1 MDFKKIRIIEVG
13 PTANDWTDEVNGEL
27 KTGKIVI
34 TPESL
39 ASLVVAGSIRPIH
52 SRRTHN
58 GNDLLDQYI
67 GSFSNFVE
75 ENGVVYADL
84 TFSEALL
91 KNYPQEAGFMKDMIE
106 KEPEM
111 LGVSVVDLDTKVWNE
126 ENQTWDVTSFE
137 ELFTCDLVGLPAATS
152 SLFNN
157 QKSKNKMGL
166 LSSIISTFSKKTELK
181 EEIVETVNG
190 EKITINIGHG
200 GAESTAQQV
209 GCLAMEEY
217 LENTGRFTVNVYPN
231 NSMGSD
237 DELCQI
243 PEEGKIVLVIKD
255 GKIAEFKE
263 YMDEKPEET
272 PETETKTPDEF
283 SQRLTALE
291 SSLSEIKTMLSK
303 QTKTPPVATRTVG
316 GKPKTDAQKTQ
327 LSNEEARKKAREAM
341 VKFAKEK

>member
-1 MDFKKIRIIEVG
+1 MDFKKIRIIEAG

-190 EKITINIGHG
+190 EKITIKAAGEE
-200 GAESTAQQV
+200 AAV
-209 GCLAMEEY
+209 G
-217 LENTGRFTVNVYPN
+217 
-231 NSMGSD
+231 
-237 DELCQI
+237 DEVVK
-243 PEEGKIVLVIKD
+243 EGKIVLVIKD

-263 YMDEKPEET
+263 YMDEK

>member
-1 MDFKKIRIIEVG
+1 MDFKKIRIIEAG
-13 PTANDWTDEVNGEL
+13 PTANDWTDDVNGEA

-39 ASLVVAGSIRPIH
+39 ASLVAAGSIRPIH

-67 GSFSNFVE
+67 GSFSNFIE
-75 ENGVVYADL
+75 ENGIVYADL

-91 KNYPQEAGFMKDMIE
+91 KNYPQEAGFMRDMIE

-126 ENQTWDVTSFE
+126 ENQTWDVVSFE

-166 LSSIISTFSKKTELK
+166 LSSIISKFSKKTELK

-190 EKITINIGHG
+190 EKITIKAAGEEAAVG
-200 GAESTAQQV
+200 DEVVKEDGTAV
-209 GCLAMEEY
+209 EDGEI
-217 LENTGRFTVNVYPN
+217 VV
-231 NSMGSD
+231 D
-237 DELCQI
+237 I
-243 PEEGKIVLVIKD
+243 PGEGKIVLVIKD

-263 YMDEKPEET
+263 YVEEKEDEVEV
-272 PETETKTPDEF
+272 ETKTPDEF
-283 SQRLTALE
+283 SARLEGLE
-291 SSLSEIKTMLSK
+291 KAVGEIKTMLSK
-303 QTKTPPVATRTVG
+303 QTKTPPTTSRTVG
-316 GKPKTDAQKTQ
+316 GKPKTDAEKTQ
-327 LSNEEARKKAREAM
+327 LSNDEARKKAKEAM
-341 VKFAKEK
+341 IKFAKQ

>member
-1 MDFKKIRIIEVG
+1 MDFKKIRIIEAG
-13 PTANDWTDEVNGEL
+13 PTANDWTDDVNGEA

-39 ASLVVAGSIRPIH
+39 ASLVAAGSIRPIH

-67 GSFSNFVE
+67 GSFSNFIE
-75 ENGVVYADL
+75 ENGIVYADL

-91 KNYPQEAGFMKDMIE
+91 KNYPQEAGFMRDMIE

-126 ENQTWDVTSFE
+126 ANQTWDVVSFE
-137 ELFTCDLVGLPAATS
+137 ELITCDLVGLPAATS

-157 QKSKNKMGL
+157 QKSRNKMGL

-190 EKITINIGHG
+190 EKITIKAAGEEAAVG
-200 GAESTAQQV
+200 DEVVKEDGTAV
-209 GCLAMEEY
+209 EDGEI
-217 LENTGRFTVNVYPN
+217 VV
-231 NSMGSD
+231 D
-237 DELCQI
+237 I
-243 PEEGKIVLVIKD
+243 PDEGKIILVIKD

-263 YMDEKPEET
+263 YMDEKPEDVEV
-272 PETETKTPDEF
+272 ETKTPDEF
-283 SQRLTALE
+283 SARLEGLE
-291 SSLSEIKTMLSK
+291 KNLGEIKTLLSK
-303 QTKTPPVATRTVG
+303 QTNTPPTTSRTVG
-316 GKPKTDAQKTQ
+316 GKPKTEAEKTQ
-327 LSNEEARKKAREAM
+327 LSNEEARKKAKEAM
-341 VKFAKEK
+341 IKFARQ

>member
-190 EKITINIGHG
+190 EKITIKAAGEEAAVG
-200 GAESTAQQV
+200 DEVVKEDGTAVEDGESTV
-209 GCLAMEEY
+209 
-217 LENTGRFTVNVYPN
+217 
-231 NSMGSD
+231 D
-237 DELCQI
+237 I

>member
-1 MDFKKIRIIEVG
+1 MDFKKIRIIEAG
-13 PTANDWTDEVNGEL
+13 PTANDWTDDVNGET

-34 TPESL
+34 TSESL
-39 ASLVVAGSIRPIH
+39 ASLVAAGSIRPIH

-75 ENGVVYADL
+75 ENGIVYADL
-84 TFSEALL
+84 IFSEALL
-91 KNYPQEAGFMKDMIE
+91 KNYPQEAGFMQDMIE

-126 ENQTWDVTSFE
+126 ENQTWDVVSFE

-166 LSSIISTFSKKTELK
+166 LSSIISKFSKKTELK

-190 EKITINIGHG
+190 EKITIKAAGEEAAVG
-200 GAESTAQQV
+200 DEVVKEDGTAV
-209 GCLAMEEY
+209 EDGEI
-217 LENTGRFTVNVYPN
+217 VV
-231 NSMGSD
+231 D
-237 DELCQI
+237 I
-243 PEEGKIVLVIKD
+243 PGEGKIVLVIKD

-263 YMDEKPEET
+263 YVEEKEDEVEV
-272 PETETKTPDEF
+272 ETKTPDEF
-283 SQRLTALE
+283 SARLEGLE
-291 SSLSEIKTMLSK
+291 KAVGEIKTMLSK
-303 QTKTPPVATRTVG
+303 QTKTPPATSRTVG
-316 GKPKTDAQKTQ
+316 GKPKTEAEKTQ
-327 LSNEEARKKAREAM
+327 LSNDEARKKAKEAM
-341 VKFAKEK
+341 IKFAKQ

>member
-1 MDFKKIRIIEVG
+1 MDFKKIRIIEAG
-13 PTANDWTDEVNGEL
+13 PTANDWTDDVNGEA

-39 ASLVVAGSIRPIH
+39 ASLVAAGSIRPIH

-67 GSFSNFVE
+67 GSFSNFIE
-75 ENGVVYADL
+75 ENGIVYADL

-91 KNYPQEAGFMKDMIE
+91 KNYPQEAGFMRDMIE

-126 ENQTWDVTSFE
+126 ENQTWDVVSFE

-166 LSSIISTFSKKTELK
+166 LSSIISKFSKKTELK

-190 EKITINIGHG
+190 EKITIKAAGEEAAVG
-200 GAESTAQQV
+200 DEVVKEDGTAV
-209 GCLAMEEY
+209 EDGEI
-217 LENTGRFTVNVYPN
+217 VV
-231 NSMGSD
+231 D
-237 DELCQI
+237 I
-243 PEEGKIVLVIKD
+243 PGEGKIVLVIKD

-263 YMDEKPEET
+263 YVEEKEDEVEV
-272 PETETKTPDEF
+272 ETKTPDEF
-283 SQRLTALE
+283 SARLEGLE
-291 SSLSEIKTMLSK
+291 KNVGEIKTMLSK
-303 QTKTPPVATRTVG
+303 QTKTPPTTSRTVG
-316 GKPKTDAQKTQ
+316 GKPKTEAEKTQ
-327 LSNEEARKKAREAM
+327 LSNDEARKKAKEAM
-341 VKFAKEK
+341 IKFAKQ

>member
-152 SLFNN
+152 SPF
-157 QKSKNKMGL
+157 
-166 LSSIISTFSKKTELK
+166 
-181 EEIVETVNG
+181 
-190 EKITINIGHG
+190 
-200 GAESTAQQV
+200 
-209 GCLAMEEY
+209 
-217 LENTGRFTVNVYPN
+217 
-231 NSMGSD
+231 
-237 DELCQI
+237 
-243 PEEGKIVLVIKD
+243 
-255 GKIAEFKE
+255 
-263 YMDEKPEET
+263 
-272 PETETKTPDEF
+272 
-283 SQRLTALE
+283 
-291 SSLSEIKTMLSK
+291 
-303 QTKTPPVATRTVG
+303 
-316 GKPKTDAQKTQ
+316 
-327 LSNEEARKKAREAM
+327 
-341 VKFAKEK
+341 

>member
-1 MDFKKIRIIEVG
+1 MDFKKIRIIEAG
-13 PTANDWTDEVNGEL
+13 PTANDWTDDVNGEA

-39 ASLVVAGSIRPIH
+39 ASLVAAGSIRPIH

-67 GSFSNFVE
+67 GSFSNFIE
-75 ENGVVYADL
+75 ENGIVYADL

-91 KNYPQEAGFMKDMIE
+91 KNYPQEAGFMRDMIE

-126 ENQTWDVTSFE
+126 ANQTWDVVSFE

-157 QKSKNKMGL
+157 QKSRNKMGL

-190 EKITINIGHG
+190 EKITIKAAGEEAAVG
-200 GAESTAQQV
+200 DEVVKEDGTAV
-209 GCLAMEEY
+209 EDGEI
-217 LENTGRFTVNVYPN
+217 VV
-231 NSMGSD
+231 D
-237 DELCQI
+237 I
-243 PEEGKIVLVIKD
+243 PDEGKIILVIKD

-263 YMDEKPEET
+263 YMDEKPEDVEV
-272 PETETKTPDEF
+272 ETKTPDEF
-283 SQRLTALE
+283 SARLEGLE
-291 SSLSEIKTMLSK
+291 KTVGEIKTMLSK
-303 QTKTPPVATRTVG
+303 QTKTPPTTSRTVG
-316 GKPKTDAQKTQ
+316 GKPKTEAEKTQ
-327 LSNEEARKKAREAM
+327 LSNEEARKKAKEAM
-341 VKFAKEK
+341 IKFARQ

>member
-1 MDFKKIRIIEVG
+1 MDFKKIRIIEAG
-13 PTANDWTDEVNGEL
+13 PTANDWTDEVNSEL

-190 EKITINIGHG
+190 EKITIKAAG
-200 GAESTAQQV
+200 
-209 GCLAMEEY
+209 
-217 LENTGRFTVNVYPN
+217 
-231 NSMGSD
+231 
-237 DELCQI
+237 
-243 PEEGKIVLVIKD
+243 
-255 GKIAEFKE
+255 
-263 YMDEKPEET
+263 
-272 PETETKTPDEF
+272 
-283 SQRLTALE
+283 
-291 SSLSEIKTMLSK
+291 
-303 QTKTPPVATRTVG
+303 
-316 GKPKTDAQKTQ
+316 
-327 LSNEEARKKAREAM
+327 EEAAVGDEV
-341 VKFAKEK
+341 VKEDGTAVEDGEITVDIP